1 MIPLSLPCLE
11 NVASIVTDYKAK
23 WNVIY
28 CYFQTGTELK

>member
-1 MIPLSLPCLE
+1 MIRFPCLVSK
-11 NVASIVTDYKAK
+11 NVASIVTDFKAK